1 MLYRFLVLQVIAPTH
16 AEILPPLPEPESLE
30 LKKHLKQVGAPSSE
44 SRTSERLTPDAH
56 RSHTVGTFIKN
67 DQYVLRNTSQRD
79 GSNGPQEGVSYG
91 VCYGGVMVCVMVCTM
106 LCVMFTC
113 MRVSAGG
120 GHWFSCSSSP
130 VGRTVCVAL
139 CCVALRCVVWAGALW
154 HTNGP
159 VVFVLCLFS
168 PLSVHA
174 LALGGKRL

>member
-91 VCYGGVMVCVMVCTM
+91 VCYGVCYGVYYVVCYVHMYEGLSRRGALVQLQLLSGGTYCVRCVV
-106 LCVMFTC
+106 LC
-113 MRVSAGG
+113 
-120 GHWFSCSSSP
+120 
-130 VGRTVCVAL
+130 CVAL
-139 CCVALRCVVWAGALW
+139 CCVGGSVVA
-154 HTNGP
+154 H
-159 VVFVLCLFS
+159 
-168 PLSVHA
+168 
-174 LALGGKRL
+174 